1 MAQNLMNTP
10 VTLDELKNHLHMFTS
25 DFDSN
30 LEMDLYAAVAKA
42 EAFTNTNIRRVEQQ
56 VSVPFATKTEIPGY
70 NVVVTDVK
78 VDGSSVNF
86 TLANGVLIV
95 DAAVGTTLSY
105 TVAKGYTNADCP
117 ADIKMAILLM
127 AAKFFNNPVDSV
139 ENLPSASQ
147 ALLHPYKLYCL

>member
-1 MAQNLMNTP
+1 M
-10 VTLDELKNHLHMFTS
+10 
-25 DFDSN
+25 
-30 LEMDLYAAVAKA
+30 
-42 EAFTNTNIRRVEQQ
+42 
-56 VSVPFATKTEIPGY
+56 
-70 NVVVTDVK
+70 
-78 VDGSSVNF
+78 NF